1 MPTAGNQRWHNHPL
15 SHSLT
20 HLTDVRCWVGDAAE
34 KVTEVVQ
41 DLEYSDAARR
51 LSEESVQHVIAIL
64 DRFLSW
70 QIDKCVAM

>member
-1 MPTAGNQRWHNHPL
+1 MATDGNQRYRIHPL

-41 DLEYSDAARR
+41 DLEYSDAAGR
-51 LSEESVQHVIAIL
+51 LSEESVQHVVAVL

-70 QIDKCVAM
+70 QTDKCVTM